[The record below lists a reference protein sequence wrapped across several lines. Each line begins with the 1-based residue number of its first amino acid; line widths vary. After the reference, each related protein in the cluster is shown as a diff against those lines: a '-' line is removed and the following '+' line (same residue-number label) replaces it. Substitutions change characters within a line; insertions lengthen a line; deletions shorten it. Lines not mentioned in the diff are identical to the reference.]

1 MPVLAGQAVGSIEQ
15 DLLERAGQ
23 VAVPYQGGGGGQR
36 MAGDAYPGHVAGTRR
51 AGEPDH
57 AGRGPG
63 DDGGAGQHA
72 SGPAGCR
79 WQPRGSDSWPADIRG
94 QGPASALCGRVPHM
108 EETRTEKISVNLTPS
123 VLARLDDMRARR
135 RWTRSTAAAVLIEHG
150 LDSEDRMTALA
161 GQATTS
167 QEYTALTQENLGS
180 GGRGR

>member
-1 MPVLAGQAVGSIEQ
+1 M
-15 DLLERAGQ
+15 
-23 VAVPYQGGGGGQR
+23 VP
-36 MAGDAYPGHVAGTRR
+36 PGPLVSAPR
-51 AGEPDH
+51 
-57 AGRGPG
+57 
-63 DDGGAGQHA
+63 
-72 SGPAGCR
+72 PAGC
-79 WQPRGSDSWPADIRG
+79 G

-167 QEYTALTQENLGS
+167 QEYTALMQESLGD
-180 GGRGR
+180 GGKGR